1 MPTAENGRPVT
12 TTSFV
17 ATDVGVWMALP
28 AFLPALIVVGVVV
41 FIARRDR
48 ASDDDDPPPEP
59 HQSHPGSGA
68 GA

>member
-1 MPTAENGRPVT
+1 VT
-12 TTSFV
+12 TTSFI

-48 ASDDDDPPPEP
+48 ASDDDDPPT
-59 HQSHPGSGA
+59 
-68 GA
+68 